1 MSIADTTIY
10 EALDIVNYTTKF
22 TVKNIEIIIIY
33 FKRGSHVDINI
44 NDGTLEIER
53 SATVSSTEMCQAL
66 VFTKL
71 FNIRF
76 NSVHLYWEYEND
88 PQYNI

>member
-1 MSIADTTIY
+1 MSIADTIIDQG
-10 EALDIVNYTTKF
+10 LDIVNFTTKF
-22 TVKNIEIIIIY
+22 TLKDIEIIIY
-33 FKRGSHVDINI
+33 FKSGSHVDINI

-53 SATVSSTEMCQAL
+53 STTVSSTEMYQAL